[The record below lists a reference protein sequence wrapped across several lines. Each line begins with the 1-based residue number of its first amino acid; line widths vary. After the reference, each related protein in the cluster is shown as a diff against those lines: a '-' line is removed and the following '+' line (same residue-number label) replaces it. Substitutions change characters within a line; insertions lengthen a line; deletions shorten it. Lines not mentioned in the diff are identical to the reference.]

1 MADTGTV
8 PTQGVD
14 HGNDQA
20 GQNVPS
26 LGDILR
32 NSPVMGKLME
42 DSTNT
47 DNVPAPEDSVGN
59 VDNDVPN
66 PTDGDGIASNDNED
80 IPNPDEDTSNNDDSQ
95 GSLPAEDDIDWEYK
109 VPVKIDGKVEYFTLE
124 QLRKGYATEQ
134 SLSAKGREIGD
145 ERKKLEAERN
155 EKLKELVDL
164 GSQLHGQL
172 EDTEKSL
179 AAQYH
184 SIREKMEEAIE
195 NGDGYEAKELKK
207 QLQEAQQNYWGART
221 KREELQKQV
230 GKHVEEAQKKQQEEL
245 IRYFSNGIKEV
256 LPEFNDDMAGQIR
269 EFALAEGI
277 PEEMLGAIYEPKV
290 IKFMND
296 YRLLK
301 ERVSKG
307 AKKRETV
314 ESKTIPTKRGT
325 PERVKQDKQ
334 RADLRG
340 KVLLGEGDNKDQLEF
355 LKNISSI
362 SSKFK

>member
-1 MADTGTV
+1 MADNGTV
-8 PTQGVD
+8 PTGVD

-32 NSPVMGKLME
+32 SSPVMGKFME
-42 DSTNT
+42 DSTKK
-47 DNVPAPEDSVGN
+47 DNVPAPEDSVEHD
-59 VDNDVPN
+59 DNDVPDL
-66 PTDGDGIASNDNED
+66 TDGDGIAPNDD
-80 IPNPDEDTSNNDDSQ
+80 DVIPNPDEDNSNNDDSH
-95 GSLPAEDDIDWEYK
+95 GSLPTEEDIDWEYK
-109 VPVKIDGKVEYFTLE
+109 VPVKIDGKIEYFTLE

-145 ERKKLEAERN
+145 ERKKIESERN

-164 GSQLHGQL
+164 GSVLHGQL

-207 QLQEAQQNYWGART
+207 KLQEAQQTYWEART
-221 KREELQKQV
+221 RREELQKQV
-230 GKHVEEAQKKQQEEL
+230 GKHVEEAQQRQQEQL
-245 IRYFSNGIKEV
+245 MQYFSKGIKEV
-256 LPEFNDDMAGQIR
+256 LPEFNDDLAVQIR
-269 EFALAEGI
+269 DFAIAEGI
-277 PEEMLGAIYEPKV
+277 PEDLLGSLYEPKA
-290 IKFMND
+290 IKFIND

-301 ERVSKG
+301 ERASKG
-307 AKKRETV
+307 AKKREQV
-314 ESKTIPTKRGT
+314 ASKTTPTKRST
-325 PERVKQDKQ
+325 PERVRQDKV

-340 KVLLGEGDNKDQLEF
+340 KVLLGEADNREQLEF
-355 LKNISSI
+355 LKNISSLQN
-362 SSKFK
+362 KFK